1 MVRIS
6 KSDYEI
12 CEKYGL
18 LYDGKHRKRGL
29 NRAALQNGG
38 LDRTFIRTKNHI
50 YITSGV
56 GGIDKA
62 LEYYRRKESME
73 NGNKE

>member
-1 MVRIS
+1 MIKIS

-29 NRAALQNGG
+29 NYSALQNGG
-38 LDRTFIRTKNHI
+38 LDRTFVRTKHHV

-62 LEYYRRKESME
+62 LEYYRRKESVG
-73 NGNKE
+73 NGN